1 MEPVNSEPQSPA
13 KVGSWALT
21 VPSPCR
27 TQTAVS
33 KGLGLGTYQA
43 RHQLLGNYSA
53 QPCNR
58 PGSPACAPA
67 DRRGKVERPPGAP
80 ARAAGREGLSEAA
93 GKAPF
98 DRVPGPSAAVFIG
111 SRRGC
116 LGKWKNLCRRRQSC
130 KGGSQAVCN
139 AFCSSRCR
147 HRLGSLEPAGEGRG
161 GGGDR
166 VHVPTAA
173 SPGVMDGCLPGRG
186 SACTAPSAGSAAQ
199 PPTPGA
205 VASASSLFPN
215 ARGRWALGQLTWP
228 VTFY

>member
-1 MEPVNSEPQSPA
+1 MEPVNSEPCESRIPGVNRALPTQDADGGFEGDLDLAPIRPA
-13 KVGSWALT
+13 I
-21 VPSPCR
+21 
-27 TQTAVS
+27 
-33 KGLGLGTYQA
+33 
-43 RHQLLGNYSA
+43 NYSVIIPHNLA
-53 QPCNR
+53 IG
-58 PGSPACAPA
+58 PGPACPPA
-67 DRRGKVERPPGAP
+67 DRAGKVERPPGAP
-80 ARAAGREGLSEAA
+80 ARAAGGEGLSEAA

-130 KGGSQAVCN
+130 KEGSQAVCS

-147 HRLGSLEPAGEGRG
+147 HRPGSSEPAGEGRG

-166 VHVPTAA
+166 VHVPAAA

-186 SACTAPSAGSAAQ
+186 SARTAPSAGSAAQ

-205 VASASSLFPN
+205 VASASSLSPS

-228 VTFY
+228 VTLC